1 MIENTEIPKSSDV
14 TDRRMGSHLND
25 GLGRKGLRH
34 VIDDVRSITAWPMDD
49 GTTVFDFKNG
59 DLETS
64 LRISNEA
71 ISAIHYLWISL
82 KANKGIAA

>member
-1 MIENTEIPKSSDV
+1 MTTKTEPTEQQDSPSA
-14 TDRRMGSHLND
+14 LND
-25 GLGRKGLRH
+25 GLGRRGLRH
-34 VIDDVRSITAWPMDD
+34 TIDSARSITAWPMED

-71 ISAIHYLWISL
+71 MGAMHYLWISL

>member
-1 MIENTEIPKSSDV
+1 MTDDTKPTEQQDSPSA
-14 TDRRMGSHLND
+14 LND
-25 GLGRKGLRH
+25 GLDRKGLRH
-34 VIDDVRSITAWPMDD
+34 AIDGARSITAWPMDD

-71 ISAIHYLWISL
+71 MSAMHYLWILL
-82 KANKGIAA
+82 KANKGIVA

>member
-1 MIENTEIPKSSDV
+1 MTTKTEPTEQQDS
-14 TDRRMGSHLND
+14 
-25 GLGRKGLRH
+25 GLGRRGLRH
-34 VIDDVRSITAWPMDD
+34 TIDSARSITAWPMED

-71 ISAIHYLWISL
+71 MGAMHYLWISL